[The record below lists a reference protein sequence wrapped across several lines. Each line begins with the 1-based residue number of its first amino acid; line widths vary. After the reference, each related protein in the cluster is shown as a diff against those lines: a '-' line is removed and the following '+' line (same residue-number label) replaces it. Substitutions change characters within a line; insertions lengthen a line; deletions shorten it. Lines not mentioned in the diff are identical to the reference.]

1 MARCGFC
8 RLSGRF
14 EGEGYNALMKI
25 SSDIVVIG
33 SGAVGK
39 VAALALSQAGLDVVL
54 VAPASPAAALSP
66 DWDQRVYALNHVAHS
81 LLSSLKV
88 WAAMDVTRIAPVDA
102 MAVHGDGMV
111 EGDTNGKLAPG
122 HLAFDAYGARV
133 GALAWI
139 VEDHNLNHALDAAL
153 RFATNLRIV
162 QATAVRLQCEPER
175 ASITLDSGE
184 TIDTSLIVGADGAH
198 SWVRTQADIG
208 IDYRAYGQT
217 AVVANFETTQ
227 PHHGVARQWFLGGDG
242 IVALLPLPGQRVS
255 LVWSAPEPLATT
267 LLRALPQD
275 LCERLQAL
283 PGQQLGEFSM
293 LPPEKARGFPLR
305 LIRSHSLIAH
315 RVALVGDAAHVVHP
329 LAGQGMNL
337 GFADIDALLAALDKR
352 EQKGDC
358 GNNRTL
364 ARYARSRKE
373 EVLLMQLTTDGLQRL
388 FASELG
394 PVKALRN
401 LGMTAVDRLPF
412 LKRHL
417 MSHAFGRALSST
429 TTGS

>member
-1 MARCGFC
+1 
-8 RLSGRF
+8 
-14 EGEGYNALMKI
+14 MKI
-25 SSDIVVIG
+25 SSDICVIG

-39 VAALALSQAGLDVVL
+39 AAALALSQAGLDVVL
-54 VAPASPAAALSP
+54 VAPASPTAGLSS

-88 WAAMDVTRIAPVDA
+88 WAAMDAARIAPVDT
-102 MAVHGDGMV
+102 MAVHGDGMGEDDSAV
-111 EGDTNGKLAPG
+111 G
-122 HLAFDAYGARV
+122 HLGFDAYGARV
-133 GALAWI
+133 NALAWI
-139 VEDHNLNHALDAAL
+139 VEDQNLNHALDAAL
-153 RFATNLRIV
+153 RFASSLRVV
-162 QATAVRLQCEPER
+162 QGTAVRLQCDAER
-175 ASITLDSGE
+175 ASITLDSGNV
-184 TIDTSLIVGADGAH
+184 IDASLILGADGAH

-227 PHHGVARQWFLGGDG
+227 PHHGVARQWFLGSDG
-242 IVALLPLPGQRVS
+242 IVALLPLPGQHVS
-255 LVWSAPEPLATT
+255 LVWSAPEALASS
-267 LLRALPQD
+267 LLRASPQD

-283 PGQQLGEFSM
+283 PGQSLGEFSM
-293 LPPEKARGFPLR
+293 LAPEKARGFPLR
-305 LIRSHSLIAH
+305 LIRSHSLVAH

-337 GFADIDALLAALDKR
+337 GFADIDALLAALDQR

-358 GNNRTL
+358 GDARTL

-373 EVLLMQLTTDGLQRL
+373 EVLLMQLATDGLQRL

-401 LGMTAVDRLPF
+401 LGMTAVDKLPF
-412 LKRHL
+412 LKRRL
-417 MSHAFGRALSST
+417 MNHAFGRSLSSIS
-429 TTGS
+429 TGS

>member
-1 MARCGFC
+1 
-8 RLSGRF
+8 
-14 EGEGYNALMKI
+14 MKI

-39 VAALALSQAGLDVVL
+39 AAALALSQAGLDVVL
-54 VAPASPAAALSP
+54 VGPASTVTAGARSL

-88 WAAMDVTRIAPVDA
+88 WAAMDAERIAPVDA
-102 MAVHGDGMV
+102 MAVHGDGV
-111 EGDTNGKLAPG
+111 GEGDSAAG
-122 HLAFDAYGARV
+122 HLGFDAYGARV

-139 VEDHNLNHALDAAL
+139 VEDQNLNHALDAAL

-162 QATAVRLQCEPER
+162 QGTAVRMQCEPER

-227 PHHGVARQWFLGGDG
+227 PHHGVARQWFLGAEG
-242 IVALLPLPGQRVS
+242 IVALLPLPGTHVS
-255 LVWSAPEPLATT
+255 LVWSAPEPLAAS
-267 LLRALPQD
+267 LLRASPQA

-283 PGQQLGEFSM
+283 PGQSLGEFSM
-293 LPPEKARGFPLR
+293 LAPQKARGFPLR
-305 LIRSHSLIAH
+305 LIRSHSLVAH

-352 EQKGDC
+352 EAKADC
-358 GNNRTL
+358 GDARTL

-373 EVLLMQLTTDGLQRL
+373 EVLLMQLATDGLQRL

-401 LGMTAVDRLPF
+401 LGMTAVDKLPF
-412 LKRHL
+412 LKRRL
-417 MSHAFGRALSST
+417 MNHAFGRSLSST